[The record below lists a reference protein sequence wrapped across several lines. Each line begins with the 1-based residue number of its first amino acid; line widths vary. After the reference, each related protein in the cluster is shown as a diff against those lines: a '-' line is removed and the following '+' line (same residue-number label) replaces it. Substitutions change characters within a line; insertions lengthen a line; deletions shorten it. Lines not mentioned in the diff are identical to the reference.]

1 MKKTKKALRKLTAV
15 LLSAL
20 LLTSVPAFH
29 VSSYAAE
36 TADNEVGATSGTT
49 GDCTWTIDENGVL
62 TVSGE
67 GRMADYSFE
76 GSPWFSN
83 TGLKSVI
90 IEDGVTNIGNHAFQ
104 SYEPRY
110 ALKSVTMADS
120 VTDIGERAF
129 GNCCSLPE
137 IILSSSLQSIGMSA
151 FAGCSKL
158 TELWIPASVT
168 FIDTD
173 LGYNPFV
180 GCSGLDSIAVDSA
193 NPVYD
198 SRNNCNAIIETENN
212 KLVCGFASTT
222 IPDTVTEIG
231 RSAFYGMDKLTHI
244 TIPDSV
250 VSIGD
255 SAFHSCDKLEEI
267 KLSRNVTSIEL
278 ETFRE
283 CSALREITIPDNV
296 AFIGRHAFYKC
307 PALKSVTIPSSV
319 VRIGEQAF
327 GYYENN
333 PFPILF
339 VDDDDENPY
348 RYDECYLKK
357 VDGFVIFGYK
367 NSEAQRYANEK
378 GFEFVAIHEGEHS
391 YGEPVW
397 TWDGYSAATATFT
410 CTDCDDTQVEN
421 ATVTTKITKA
431 PTCTETGIRTCTATV
446 TFNGNTYTDTK
457 EKTVPAKH
465 SYDEPVWTWD
475 GYSAA
480 TANFTCSE
488 CGDTQIKNATVTT
501 KITKEPT
508 CTETGIRTCTAKVTL
523 AGKTYTDT
531 KEKTVPAT
539 GHSYGKPTW
548 TWSGYS
554 AATAS
559 FTCAECDDTQVK
571 KATVKTKVTKAPTC
585 SETGIRTCTATVT
598 FKGITYTDTKEK
610 TIPAVHSYGEP
621 TWTWNGY
628 SSATATFICA
638 DCDNTQVKN
647 AKVTTKVTK
656 EPTATETGIRTCT
669 ATITFNGSTY
679 TDTKLKV
686 IPKVAQSSENPG
698 LRGEYPDDEFAAG
711 VVPFYIMGDANGD
724 GVADIRDVT
733 AIQYHLAGIK
743 NLDNVG
749 MYVSDVDAD
758 EEVTVDDATE
768 VQFYLSCFDYTYP
781 IGDQVLIND

>member
-20 LLTSVPAFH
+20 LLTSVHAFH

-62 TVSGE
+62 TISGE

-83 TGLKSVI
+83 TGLKSVN

-104 SYEPRY
+104 SYEPRC

-333 PFPILF
+333 PFQILF

-410 CTDCDDTQVEN
+410 CTECDDTQVEN

-446 TFNGNTYTDTK
+446 TFKGTTYTDTK

-465 SYDEPVWTWD
+465 SYGEPVWTWD

-480 TANFTCSE
+480 TATFTCAE

-501 KITKEPT
+501 KISKEPT
-508 CTETGIRTCTAKVTL
+508 CTETGIRTCTA
-523 AGKTYTDT
+523 
-531 KEKTVPAT
+531 
-539 GHSYGKPTW
+539 
-548 TWSGYS
+548 
-554 AATAS
+554 
-559 FTCAECDDTQVK
+559 
-571 KATVKTKVTKAPTC
+571 
-585 SETGIRTCTATVT
+585 TVT
-598 FKGITYTDTKEK
+598 FKGVTYTDTREK
-610 TIPAVHSYGEP
+610 TIPAIHSFGEP
-621 TWTWNGY
+621 TWTWSGY

-686 IPKVAQSSENPG
+686 IPKVAQSSEEPG

-733 AIQYHLAGIK
+733 AIQYNLAGIK